1 MKAIGSVSARVR
13 MRREKAHIR
22 KSGSVRELDRD
33 LFRRAGPQTHLPIIS
48 IFSACSEL
56 TYSEIPPRF
65 LFQIAASCMFRL
77 RKQPIVLKPTATNDL
92 VVVACAGPGLWR
104 SRVLNIPA

>member
-1 MKAIGSVSARVR
+1 

-22 KSGSVRELDRD
+22 KSGYVRGLDRD
-33 LFRRAGPQTHLPIIS
+33 LFGAQDLKTHLPIIS
-48 IFSACSEL
+48 IFSARSEP
-56 TYSEIPPRF
+56 TYSEISRRF
-65 LFQIAASCMFRL
+65 LFQIAASCMFTL

-92 VVVACAGPGLWR
+92 VVVAYAGPGLWR